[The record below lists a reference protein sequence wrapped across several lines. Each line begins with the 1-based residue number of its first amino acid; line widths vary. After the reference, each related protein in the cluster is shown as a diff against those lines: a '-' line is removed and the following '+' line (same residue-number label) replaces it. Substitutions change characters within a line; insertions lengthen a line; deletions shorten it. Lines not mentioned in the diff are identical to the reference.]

1 MANLRCG
8 FYNSERDALKLLRYK
23 FENDTKNKPVIHF
36 RQGWFH
42 REKSKYVLACPN
54 CKEQHDIADLHYEN
68 KQLVCKCGARYSKED
83 VVSEL
88 ETYCY
93 YTERIM
99 HNISNNTMR
108 KVNVPTLISEE
119 YFYCPECHK
128 TTHIDNLPI
137 ENKQRVC
144 PCGKHYSFDEIKL
157 SVVNDK
163 TINSANIYFDDN
175 KISVSIVA
183 IYSALTVDRNFYW
196 QTGNMRFTMNLET
209 GYSYITHKGFYY
221 TEHNDIYQHR
231 NPGKKAPV
239 MMNCS
244 YMDEE
249 HYLNEYVNGKIEELI
264 AKYVDNKNLVKIILN
279 KRHIL
284 RQKFM
289 NKTFELLDNE
299 MTKYYNNK
307 YSYGIDTLSSSI
319 NKHMSYSM
327 AYLPLRNRFINLT
340 YRQIEEELLPILDSI
355 KSMDSKYRSKAY
367 KALHREAND
376 IALEYIAR
384 SAKASKNLRKRI
396 SKKLQGDS
404 EHTNYIYQGN
414 RYFVFVSLARHMRNK
429 ENINKLYKTIIEDDV
444 RYNYSSDII
453 FNPNIIK
460 QWLKFRDEKYIS
472 NLTVSELGEKSTY
485 IRNAMGHIK
494 NIKKVYGEDW
504 KNPVE
509 FRTEKQYLN
518 DIQTIENSEHFK
530 ELKREIANKAQLVP
544 FKLEKSALDLT
555 EPENNIH
562 IAKDKLTLSQIGS
575 SMNICVG
582 SYGNYVEG
590 GTCRIIYFVEDDQPI
605 ACLELQKRGKTADK
619 KDYKYA
625 LVQAKL
631 RGNELVGHNHEMH
644 SKVVAWCERHNIEI
658 DTPDMLLQD
667 IVEGRIEVNPQDVE
681 VELLELAEF

>member
-1 MANLRCG
+1 MAKLRCG

-36 RQGWFH
+36 HRGWFNND
-42 REKSKYVLACPN
+42 KSKYILACPN

-68 KQLVCKCGARYSKED
+68 KQLVCRCGARYSKED

-88 ETYCY
+88 DTYCY
-93 YTERIM
+93 HTERTM
-99 HNISNNTMR
+99 HNISNNTMH
-108 KVNVPTLISEE
+108 KVNVPTIISEE

-128 TTHIDNLPI
+128 TTYMDELPI

-144 PCGKHYSFDEIKL
+144 SCGKHYSFDEVKL
-157 SVVNDK
+157 SVAHGK

-175 KISVSIVA
+175 KISVSVVA
-183 IYSALTVDRNFYW
+183 IYSALTVDRSFYW

-209 GYSYITHKGFYY
+209 GYSYSTHKGFYY
-221 TEHNDIYQHR
+221 ASHNEIYQHR
-231 NPGKKAPV
+231 NPGKKAPS

-249 HYLNEYVNGKIEELI
+249 RYLSEYVDGKIEELI
-264 AKYVDNKNLVKIILN
+264 TKYATHKNLVKMILN
-279 KRHIL
+279 KKHIL
-284 RQKFM
+284 RRKFM
-289 NKTFELLDNE
+289 DKTFELLDNE

-307 YSYGIDTLSSSI
+307 YSYEIKTLSSSI
-319 NKHMSYSM
+319 DKTMYYSM

-340 YRQIEEELLPILDSI
+340 YKQIEDELLPILDSI

-367 KALHREAND
+367 KALHREANN

-396 SKKLQGDS
+396 SKKLQGDN
-404 EHTNYIYQGN
+404 EHTHYMYQGN
-414 RYFVFVSLARHMRNK
+414 KYFVFVSLARHMRNK
-429 ENINKLYKTIIEDDV
+429 ENINKLYKAIIEDDT
-444 RYNYSSDII
+444 RYNYPNDII
-453 FNPNIIK
+453 YNPDIMK

-472 NLTVSELGEKSTY
+472 NLEVHELGAKLTY
-485 IRNAMGHIK
+485 IRNAMSYIN
-494 NIKKVYGEDW
+494 NIKRVYGENW
-504 KNPVE
+504 ENPVK
-509 FRTEKQYLN
+509 FRTEEQYLN
-518 DIQTIENSEHFK
+518 DLQTIANSEHFL
-530 ELKREIANKAQLVP
+530 ELKNEIARKVQLAP
-544 FKLEKSALDLT
+544 FKLEKSVLKLT

-562 IAKDKLTLSQIGS
+562 IAKDKLTLSKIGS

-590 GTCRIIYFVEDDQPI
+590 GTCRIIYFLEENQPV
-605 ACLELQKRGKTADK
+605 ACLELQKRGKTEDK

-631 RGNELVGHNHEMH
+631 KGNELVGFDHDMH

-658 DTPDMLLQD
+658 DTPDMKLNDEKENLA
-667 IVEGRIEVNPQDVE
+667 
-681 VELLELAEF
+681 LAEF

>member
-8 FYNSERDALKLLRYK
+8 FYNSEKDPLKLLRYK

-36 RQGWFH
+36 RRGWFH
-42 REKSKYVLACPN
+42 GEKSKYVLVCPN
-54 CKEQHDIADLHYEN
+54 CKEEHDIADLHYEY

-83 VVSEL
+83 VVSDY

-93 YTERIM
+93 YAERVIHNMSNDTM
-99 HNISNNTMR
+99 H
-108 KVNVPTLISEE
+108 KVNVPTLISES
-119 YFYCPECHK
+119 YLYCPECHR
-128 TTHIDNLPI
+128 TTHMDKLPI

-144 PCGKHYSFDEIKL
+144 PCGRHYSFDEIKL

-163 TINSANIYFDDN
+163 VINSANVYLDDN

-183 IYSALTVDRNFYW
+183 ICSALTVDRNFYW

-221 TEHNDIYQHR
+221 AQHNEIYQHR

-244 YMDEE
+244 YMYEE
-249 HYLNEYVNGKIEELI
+249 RYLSEYADGKIEELI
-264 AKYVDNKNLVKIILN
+264 TKYAAHKNLVKRILD
-279 KRHIL
+279 KSHIL
-284 RQKFM
+284 RRKFT

-307 YSYGIDTLSSSI
+307 YSYKINTLSSSI
-319 NKHMSYSM
+319 DKNLSYSK
-327 AYLPLRNRFINLT
+327 AYLPLKNRFINLT
-340 YRQIEEELLPILDSI
+340 YKQIEDELLPILDSI

-367 KALHREAND
+367 KTLYREAND

-384 SAKASKNLRKRI
+384 SAKASKNLRKKI

-404 EHTNYIYQGN
+404 EHTHYMYQGN
-414 RYFVFVSLARHMRNK
+414 KYLVFVSLARHMKNK
-429 ENINKLYKTIIEDDV
+429 ENVNKLYKAMIEDDV
-444 RYNYSSDII
+444 RYNYSNDFIS
-453 FNPNIIK
+453 NPDLMK
-460 QWLKFRDEKYIS
+460 QWLRFRDESYIS
-472 NLTVSELGEKSTY
+472 NLAAHELGEKLTY
-485 IRNAMGHIK
+485 IRNAMSHIK
-494 NIKKVYGEDW
+494 NIKRVYGEDW
-504 KNPVE
+504 INPVE

-530 ELKREIANKAQLVP
+530 ELRKDIINKAQLVP
-544 FKLEKSALDLT
+544 FKLEKSALKLT

-582 SYGNYVEG
+582 SYGNYCESG
-590 GTCRIIYFVEDDQPI
+590 ACRIIYFIENDQPVV
-605 ACLELQKRGKTADK
+605 CLELQRRGKTEDK

-625 LVQAKL
+625 LTQAKL
-631 RGNELVGHNHEMH
+631 RGNELVGYNHNMH

-658 DTPDMLLQD
+658 DTPDMILSIKD
-667 IVEGRIEVNPQDVE
+667 EKEIAVNVEAAE
-681 VELLELAEF
+681 VELIHF